1 MKKKILIVEDEHAL
15 GAVLQQRL
23 NDEGYETMWEVDGE
37 LGLQRMRESKPDLV
51 LLDIVMPKKDG
62 YEVLEEKANDSS
74 IKDIPVIIISN
85 SGQPVEIKHIIELGA
100 KDYIIKANFS
110 PDEVLHKVHKYLE
123 PHETSEHSM
132 EGKTGASIL
141 VVEDDSF
148 LSSLSVEKF
157 SKLGYKVS
165 SVPDGEQALK
175 FLARKKPD
183 LILLDIMMPGIDG
196 FEVLR
201 SVRADDRLKQVAV
214 VIFSNLGQDQDVE
227 EARRLGADDFLIKAK
242 FTLSEVAE
250 RIETVLKKKRNKKVT
265 QE

>member
-1 MKKKILIVEDEHAL
+1 MKKKILIVEDEHTL
-15 GAVLQQRL
+15 GVVLQRKL

-62 YEVLEEKANDSS
+62 YEVLEEKANDNS

-85 SGQPVEIKHIIELGA
+85 SGQPIEIQRIIELGA

-123 PHETSEHSM
+123 PPRASEKSA
-132 EGKTGASIL
+132 EGKMGASIL
-141 VVEDDSF
+141 IVEDDTF
-148 LSSLSVEKF
+148 LSSISVEKL
-157 SKLGYKVS
+157 SKMGYKVS

-175 FLARKKPD
+175 FLAREKPD
-183 LILLDIMMPGIDG
+183 LVLLDIMMPGING

-201 SVRADDRLKQVAV
+201 SMRADDRLKQVAV
-214 VIFSNLGQDQDVE
+214 VVFSNLGQDQDME
-227 EARRLGADDFLIKAK
+227 EARRLGADDFLVKAK

-250 RIETVLKKKRNKKVT
+250 RIETVLKKKRHKEAT
-265 QE
+265 QV